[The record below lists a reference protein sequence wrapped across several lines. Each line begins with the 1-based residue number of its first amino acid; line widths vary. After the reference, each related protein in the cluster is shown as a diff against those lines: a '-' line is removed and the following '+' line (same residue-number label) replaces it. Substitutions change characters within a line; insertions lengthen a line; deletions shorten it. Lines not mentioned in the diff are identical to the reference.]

1 MGVLGGTCILGG
13 VEAKDRPAAWSIN
26 TGMTG
31 ERDTVISA
39 MDALLDRVR
48 ITLVQ
53 LNRDQAP
60 DPSEGLEGHHL
71 AVAVAARHK
80 CTVWFAMGGRQE
92 QPRSARLRHVSAYST
107 SC

>member
-1 MGVLGGTCILGG
+1 MALSLGVLGGTCILGG

-31 ERDTVISA
+31 ERDRVISA

-60 DPSEGLEGHHL
+60 DPSKGLEGHHL
-71 AVAVAARHK
+71 AVAVAARNQG
-80 CTVWFAMGGRQE
+80 TIWFAVGGRQD
-92 QPRSARLRHVSAYST
+92 QPSGACL
-107 SC
+107 